1 MKTSLKQRL
10 LALLMSALLLVSFCG
25 AAALAEAEIP
35 SPGVGDED
43 CTHPEELRE
52 EAVKVVDYLYK
63 PIEGDAAQHMTTE
76 IEEVTVVCGECFAP
90 LEEAS
95 TRQGKSYAEDHV
107 EGEGTVVEVVESVCA
122 PMDGDALNHAVME
135 VLSVSAQCAECGAAM
150 GEPAE
155 ETRQIATEPHNYKA
169 VNGKYVCADCG
180 LECPHEHTEEVEYS
194 NPDYDDYYHV
204 DDETHTSVELV
215 HTAIICQDCGG
226 TVEVL
231 PEVEEVLGEP
241 EPHTFEYN
249 GMYCDVCDYP
259 KGGYVE
265 CDHVAPDVD
274 DPENWDV
281 YEDYFFLD
289 KDNHTH
295 YKKYTYLPICEE
307 CGEWIPFMVER
318 TEVESEAEPHEYDE
332 NGMCACGW
340 YKDGGFAP
348 EGSDCRHANISTDFY
363 DYSWGIGTYC
373 KQRDAERH
381 LYIGAE
387 IRVDLFCEDC
397 QEHLGG
403 YSYFDP
409 DFTWLSAHE
418 FSEDA
423 ENTMVCVDCGYTTTC
438 AHENMTWVEQQIENV
453 STPIDTG
460 NGTHVSLVSGY
471 VWYECPDC
479 GADRWEDYNF
489 EMREAPH
496 EDHDLDGFCDD
507 CGAETGACI
516 HENFTVVGWSQ
527 TYDYAWLVDE
537 VLHNIR
543 TVYAP
548 VIRCADCG
556 EEFVDRYNEY
566 AADYKYEEIYEMH
579 TYDAGNMCTVCGYTT
594 DCTHKNADIKRTP
607 SDVWYTSN
615 DDGMHQVHT
624 DTRIL
629 IDCPDCDRTMESYE
643 YASEE
648 EAHAYDEDFYCPD
661 CGHYCEHSGATTEV
675 TFEATGYDDAAA
687 TDKAHVVTGVEIT
700 TTTCPHCGKVEKAE
714 AEKTAK
720 EAHAYEVGEDGTAV
734 CAECDYACTHASST
748 VREVF
753 VVDAYTSN
761 GASGHTV
768 KGDTH
773 LVERCDGCGAVFTDV
788 VRTEGVS
795 YDEPHTLR
803 DGKCALCG
811 YVKPVKKSSEPAAEP
826 AAAITFVEVDALH
839 GAIVAEAPRMAVALV
854 NVANALETENGEALD
869 LAVEGLDELLAAE
882 EIEALKALP
891 AAEQMLVTL
900 KALGYADE
908 ADFAIA
914 ELQLTL
920 SPEALALIDAIEAR
934 VAALTEDERAAYDAQ
949 LAKLFP
955 IVQDAEG
962 VNRTE
967 LTLEVR
973 LDGEADYR
981 LEKYTF
987 AQQADMTWAL
997 DAIAF
1002 AEVQG

>member
-1 MKTSLKQRL
+1 M
-10 LALLMSALLLVSFCG
+10 
-25 AAALAEAEIP
+25 
-35 SPGVGDED
+35 
-43 CTHPEELRE
+43 
-52 EAVKVVDYLYK
+52 
-63 PIEGDAAQHMTTE
+63 
-76 IEEVTVVCGECFAP
+76 
-90 LEEAS
+90 
-95 TRQGKSYAEDHV
+95 
-107 EGEGTVVEVVESVCA
+107 
-122 PMDGDALNHAVME
+122 
-135 VLSVSAQCAECGAAM
+135 
-150 GEPAE
+150 
-155 ETRQIATEPHNYKA
+155 
-169 VNGKYVCADCG
+169 
-180 LECPHEHTEEVEYS
+180 
-194 NPDYDDYYHV
+194 
-204 DDETHTSVELV
+204 
-215 HTAIICQDCGG
+215 
-226 TVEVL
+226 
-231 PEVEEVLGEP
+231 
-241 EPHTFEYN
+241 
-249 GMYCDVCDYP
+249 
-259 KGGYVE
+259 
-265 CDHVAPDVD
+265 
-274 DPENWDV
+274 

-289 KDNHTH
+289 ENNHTH
-295 YKKYTYLPICEE
+295 YIESTYRPFCEK
-307 CGEWIPFMVER
+307 CGEWIPTMDSR
-318 TEVESEAEPHEYDE
+318 TEVESKAEPHEYYA
-332 NGMCACGW
+332 NGICACGW

-643 YASEE
+643 YVSEE

-661 CGHYCEHSGATTEV
+661 CEHYCEHSGATTEV

-700 TTTCPHCGKVEKAE
+700 ATTCPHCGKVEKAE

-811 YVKPVKKSSEPAAEP
+811 YAKPVKKSSEPAAEP

-900 KALGYADE
+900 NALGYADE

>member
-52 EAVKVVDYLYK
+52 EAVKVVGYLYK
-63 PIEGDAAQHMTTE
+63 PIEGDASQHMTTE

-90 LEEAS
+90 LEEAF

-180 LECPHEHTEEVEYS
+180 FACPHTDAEPREEEI
-194 NPDYDDYYHV
+194 DDWYDFNED
-204 DDETHTSVELV
+204 THTHVKLMV
-215 HTAIICQDCGG
+215 TYDVCPICNGVINYTTG
-226 TVEVL
+226 EVA
-231 PEVEEVLGEP
+231 GEP
-241 EPHTFEYN
+241 EAHELN
-249 GMYCDVCDYP
+249 ADGRCVVCDYH
-259 KGGYVE
+259 E
-265 CDHVAPDVD
+265 HVLPDPD
-274 DPENWDV
+274 DPDSWYEWEYDIYLDAENH
-281 YEDYFFLD
+281 L
-289 KDNHTH
+289 H
-295 YKKYTYLPICEE
+295 YTESAYDPECAI
-307 CGEWIPFMVER
+307 CGEWIGDAPQR
-318 TEVESEAEPHEYDE
+318 DTHSETVPHAYDE
-332 NGMCACGW
+332 NGVCACGW
-340 YKDGGFAP
+340 YEDGGFAP
-348 EGSDCRHANISTDFY
+348 EGSNCRHTNISTDSY
-363 DYSWGIGTYC
+363 NYEGIGTYC

-381 LYIGAE
+381 LCIGAE
-387 IRVDLFCEDC
+387 IGVDLFCEDC
-397 QEHLGG
+397 QAHLGW

-409 DFTWLSAHE
+409 DFTWLSAHD
-418 FSEDA
+418 FAEDA
-423 ENTMVCVDCGYTTTC
+423 ENTMVCVDCGYTITC

-479 GADRWEDYNF
+479 GAYRSEDYEF
-489 EMREAPH
+489 DMREAPH
-496 EDHDLDGFCDD
+496 EDYDLDRFCDD

-527 TYDYAWLVDE
+527 TYEYVEIVDE
-537 VLHNIR
+537 VLHKI
-543 TVYAP
+543 YIEYDP

-566 AADYKYEEIYEMH
+566 ANYNKSEDIYEMH
-579 TYDAGNMCTVCGYTT
+579 TYDAKNMCTVCGYTT
-594 DCTHKNADIKRTP
+594 DCTHKNADIERTP
-607 SDVWYTSN
+607 GDVWYTSI

-629 IDCPDCDRTMESYE
+629 IDCPDCRKTMEALES
-643 YASEE
+643 ASEE
-648 EAHAYDEDFYCPD
+648 EAHAYDEDFCCPD

-714 AEKTAK
+714 AEKTAE
-720 EAHAYEVGEDGTAV
+720 EAHAYEVGEDGAAV
-734 CAECDYACTHASST
+734 CAECGYTCTHASST

-811 YVKPVKKSSEPAAEP
+811 YVKPVKESSEPAAEP

-900 KALGYADE
+900 NALGYADE

>member
-90 LEEAS
+90 LEEAF

-180 LECPHEHTEEVEYS
+180 LECPHEHTEEGSDSYIWLMSDE
-194 NPDYDDYYHV
+194 
-204 DDETHTSVELV
+204 ETHVAVERV
-215 HTAIICQDCGG
+215 NTFIVCQDCGG
-226 TVEVL
+226 VVKTTSEDN
-231 PEVEEVLGEP
+231 PGEP
-241 EPHTFEYN
+241 EPHTFEYD
-249 GMYCDVCDYP
+249 GMYCDVC
-259 KGGYVE
+259 GYAKE
-265 CDHVAPDVD
+265 CDHVAPDAD

-281 YEDYFFLD
+281 YEGYFFLD
-289 KDNHTH
+289 ENSHTH
-295 YKKYTYLPICEE
+295 YIESTYLPICEK

-318 TEVESEAEPHEYDE
+318 TEVESEAEQHEYDAS
-332 NGMCACGW
+332 GMCACGW
-340 YKDGGFAP
+340 YEDGGFAP
-348 EGSDCRHANISTDFY
+348 EGSDCRHANISTDSY
-363 DYSWGIGTYC
+363 NYWSTGTYC
-373 KQRDAERH
+373 EPIDAERH
-381 LYIGAE
+381 LCIGAE
-387 IRVDLFCEDC
+387 IEVSVFCEDC
-397 QEHLGG
+397 QEYLGW

-409 DFTWLSAHE
+409 DFTWLSAHD

-438 AHENMTWVEQQIENV
+438 AHENMTWVEQQIENI

-471 VWYECPDC
+471 VLYECPDC
-479 GADRWEDYNF
+479 GAYRSEDYEF
-489 EMREAPH
+489 DMREAPH
-496 EDHDLDGFCDD
+496 EDHDLDGFCDE
-507 CGAETGACI
+507 CGAETGACT

-527 TYDYAWLVDE
+527 TDEYVEIVDE
-537 VLHNIR
+537 VLHYI
-543 TVYAP
+543 YIEYDP

-566 AADYKYEEIYEMH
+566 ANYNKSEDIYEMH
-579 TYDAGNMCTVCGYTT
+579 TYDAKNMCTVCGYTT
-594 DCTHKNADIKRTP
+594 DCTHKNADIERTP
-607 SDVWYTSN
+607 GDVWYTSI

-629 IDCPDCDRTMESYE
+629 INCPDCGKTMKALES
-643 YASEE
+643 ASEE
-648 EAHAYDEDFYCPD
+648 EAHAYDEDFCCPD

-700 TTTCPHCGKVEKAE
+700 TTTCPHCGMVEKTE
-714 AEKTAK
+714 AEKT
-720 EAHAYEVGEDGTAV
+720 EEETHAYEVGEDGAAV
-734 CAECDYACTHASST
+734 CSECDYVCTHASST

-811 YVKPVKKSSEPAAEP
+811 YVKPVKESSEPAAEP

-900 KALGYADE
+900 NALGYADE